1 VTADEEEK
9 YSGNRGGKEWMRNRT
24 RKEQLGPNQRNKT
37 APSAN
42 KRFGVRERKKEREST
57 EGGWLIWPK
66 VCFHE
71 L

>member
-42 KRFGVRERKKEREST
+42 KRFGVRERKKERERSY
-57 EGGWLIWPK
+57 
-66 VCFHE
+66 
-71 L
+71 